1 MQQGIEEDVGG
12 GCAITGAA
20 APVSVFGRA
29 ASHQAC
35 MLLVSI
41 FKSAVVSYVCKG
53 THYFS
58 DHIFNPLP
66 LSRAPPGALFLLIV
80 LQFEFLA
87 LNHKNFVVGI
97 YGISLEFR
105 TFTNQLTMR

>member
-1 MQQGIEEDVGG
+1 MVGLPADVGHG
-12 GCAITGAA
+12 GQQVYLKAPSLQAALSAAITGAA

-41 FKSAVVSYVCKG
+41 FKSVVVSYVCKG

-58 DHIFNPLP
+58 DYIFNPLP
-66 LSRAPPGALFLLIV
+66 LSRAPPRPYF
-80 LQFEFLA
+80 F
-87 LNHKNFVVGI
+87 
-97 YGISLEFR
+97 
-105 TFTNQLTMR
+105 